1 MVPAALVK
9 AKVPNCLAIG
19 IGTVYENL
27 PDCWCWRCLKVWEN
41 LYWNVIGV
49 EVSPKNAE
57 D

>member
-27 PDCWCWRCLKVWEN
+27 PDCCCWRCLKVWEN

>member
-1 MVPAALVK
+1 MVPVALVK

-19 IGTVYENL
+19 IGTVDENL
-27 PDCWCWRCLKVWEN
+27 PDYWRWRCLKVWEN